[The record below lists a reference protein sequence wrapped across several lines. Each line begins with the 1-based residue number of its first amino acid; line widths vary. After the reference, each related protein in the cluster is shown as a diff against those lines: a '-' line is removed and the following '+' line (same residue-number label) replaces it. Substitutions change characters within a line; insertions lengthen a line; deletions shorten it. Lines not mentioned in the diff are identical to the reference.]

1 MIWTLALLP
10 AAAGLMIWTLGSASR
25 GALALL
31 GGAIMVGLAV
41 LVTVDPAPASF
52 VWAPG
57 FPLLLDLTDTG
68 RAVALTVLVIG
79 LAVLI
84 FAAFHEAHAGL
95 SRLIGLLLVFI
106 GAMELVVTAADFVTL
121 LIGWEIMGACSW
133 ALIGHRWSEVQPA
146 RSAAFAFVATRLG
159 DLGLFIAAFACFAG
173 TGGLA
178 FADIQELEGPFLT
191 LAAFGV
197 LVAAAAKAGQA
208 PFTAWLFRAMDGP
221 TSVSALLHSS
231 TMVAAGAYLL
241 IRLHPALADAP
252 SFSAATVTV
261 GLFTALAAGAAALVQ
276 THAKKLL
283 AGSSSAQ
290 LGLMIAAVG
299 AGYPGVAAI
308 HLIVHAAFKAPLF
321 FAAGLAKEISGGF
334 DLRSMRLGRALPAVA
349 VLAGV
354 AALGLA
360 GLPPTGGAWSKEKI
374 VAATG
379 HASTAYAIAA
389 MLAGALS
396 AAYAARWW
404 TLAFAPGERLDAPV
418 SRLAVTALG
427 LLAAVSLASTA
438 LWIEPVRSPLLGW
451 AGVEPVSGPLWE
463 LALSITLVVIGIV
476 CGLALARRPVALL
489 QQDGLGA
496 AGFGFAGDAADRV
509 ARAAA
514 RFDDRVLD
522 APRRAVVMAGDTLP
536 GFVERIEALLIDDSA
551 QRAKSGLVGWGVIG
565 VRAFA
570 NFAARTAEGVAD
582 TLASSTARLSAGGA
596 RGAGRLQTG
605 MTHDYFTF
613 LAAVT
618 LLGAALLIFGG

>member
-1 MIWTLALLP
+1 MIWTLPLLP
-10 AAAGLMIWTLGSASR
+10 AAAGLLIWALGPAGR
-25 GALALL
+25 VVPALL
-31 GGAIMVGLAV
+31 GGAVMAGLAV
-41 LVTVDPAPASF
+41 LIALDPAPASF
-52 VWAPG
+52 MWAPG
-57 FPLLLDLTDTG
+57 LPLLLELTDTA
-68 RAVALTVLVIG
+68 RAVALTVPVIG

-84 FAAFHEAHAGL
+84 FAASHEARAGL

-106 GAMELVVTAADFVTL
+106 GAMELVVTAGDFVTM

-133 ALIGHRWSEVQPA
+133 ALIGHRWREARPT

-159 DLGLFIAAFACFAG
+159 DLGVFIAAFACFAG
-173 TGGLA
+173 AGGLA
-178 FADIQELEGPFLT
+178 FADLEALEGPFLT

-221 TSVSALLHSS
+221 SSVSALLHSS
-231 TMVAAGAYLL
+231 TLVAAGAYLL

-252 SFSAATVTV
+252 GFSAAALTV

-283 AGSSSAQ
+283 AGSSAAQ
-290 LGLMIAAVG
+290 LGMMIAAVG
-299 AGYPGVAAI
+299 AGHPGMAAI

-321 FAAGLAKEISGGF
+321 FAAALAKEISGGF
-334 DLRSMRLGRALPAVA
+334 DLQSMRVGRALPAVA

-354 AALGLA
+354 AALSLA

-379 HASTAYAIAA
+379 HASTAYAVAA
-389 MLAGALS
+389 MLAGGLS

-404 TLAFAPGERLDAPV
+404 TLVFAPGERSPAPA
-418 SRLAVTALG
+418 SRGGVAALG
-427 LLAAVSLASTA
+427 LLAAVSLGFTA

-451 AGVEPVSGPLWE
+451 IGVEPVSGPLWE
-463 LALSITLVVIGIV
+463 LALSVALVVIGLL
-476 CGLALARRPVALL
+476 CGVALARRPAAILH
-489 QQDGLGA
+489 QDGLGV
-496 AGFGFAGDAADRV
+496 AGFSFAGAAADRV
-509 ARAAA
+509 AGAAA
-514 RFDDRVLD
+514 KVDDRVLD
-522 APRRAVVMAGDTLP
+522 APRRAVVMAANTLP
-536 GFVERIEALLIDDSA
+536 GIVERVETLLIDDSA
-551 QRAKSGLVGWGVIG
+551 QRVKSGLVGWAVIG
-565 VRAFA
+565 LRAFS
-570 NFAARTAEGVAD
+570 NCVARTGEAVAD
-582 TLASSTARLSAGGA
+582 TLASSAARLSAGGA

-613 LAAVT
+613 LAAVA